1 MANRDTLTVDQL
13 DANPPAPRGKN
24 HLLAIAINDY
34 AHCTP
39 LNNAVFDVE
48 AFIQVLL
55 KRYHF
60 EENHITFLKDTEASK
75 RNIERAFD
83 RLIDRIEPADS
94 LIVYFSGHGR
104 YHPRR
109 GGFWLPV
116 EAGQGDDDWTDYL
129 SNSLVKE
136 YLSKIDCFH
145 TFLIADSCFSGA
157 LFIDKS
163 KEKFSGDRRDTEKSR
178 WGLTS
183 GKKEI
188 VSDGVPGE
196 HSPFSTALLD
206 VLEKADQPL
215 GVMRIC
221 DLVLEKV
228 AANAQQTPMGS
239 PLLVPGHQGGQ
250 MVLYF
255 RQDEE
260 QDWLAMGSSVEGCKT
275 YLRQYPNGKYQF
287 LANQVITK
295 DREEQAWTKAKA
307 AGSKFALL
315 DFERNYPD
323 SEPVR
328 SGQLDRLIGSMDEE
342 ELWANAQRSNTVSA
356 YRNYLIRSIIKKYER
371 EAAAAIEAIAQQERE
386 PAAWAAAKQANT
398 VKAYEQ
404 YLLDYPQGVY
414 HTEAKKTI
422 LALEAEKRKIAELD
436 KTQKEDA
443 FAHDQ
448 PKEVNKTEEFHKVLG
463 NWVKRNPALSIVG
476 MVLVIGFILI
486 QSWPEKKAPSKEVL
500 GLISS
505 IDQNM
510 KLIPGG
516 KFKMGSNETN
526 AQTDEKPVHEV
537 ILNDFY
543 LGKTEVTQEQWRA
556 VMGNDPPELGF
567 KGCDQCPVENVSWDN
582 VQQFIQKLNA
592 QTGKNYRLPT
602 EAEWEYAARGGAISQ
617 DFTYAGSNNLDEVAW
632 YDSNSGIKTHPV
644 AQKKANELGLYDMS
658 GNVYEWCQDWYDA
671 EYYQKSPANNP
682 QGPNTGSL
690 RVNRGGSWSSRPIYA
705 RVAYRRL
712 DSPGLRDSYL
722 GFRLARQQ

>member
-1 MANRDTLTVDQL
+1 MANRDTLTIDQL
-13 DANPPAPRGKN
+13 DANPPAPRGNN

-48 AFIQVLL
+48 AFIQLL
-55 KRYHF
+55 RKRYHF
-60 EENHITFLKDTEASK
+60 EENYITFLKDKEASK

-83 RLIDRIEPADS
+83 RLIDRIEPADN

-163 KEKFSGDRRDTEKSR
+163 KERFSGDRRDTEKSR

-287 LANQVITK
+287 LANQVIMI
-295 DREEQAWTKAKA
+295 DREEKAWTHAKA
-307 AGSKFALL
+307 AGSKFTLL

-356 YRNYLIRSIIKKYER
+356 YRNYLIRSIIKKYEK
-371 EAAAAIEAIAQQERE
+371 EAAEAIGAIAQQERE
-386 PAAWAAAKQANT
+386 PAAWAVAKQANT
-398 VKAYEQ
+398 IKAYEQ
-404 YLLDYPQGVY
+404 YLVDYPQGVY
-414 HTEAKKTI
+414 VNEVKQTI
-422 LALEAEKRKIAELD
+422 QSLQAEKIKIANLD
-436 KTQKEDA
+436 KTYKEDIPIPPQKIGKNKGKVHKDTGSPRIPKL
-443 FAHDQ
+443 FAI
-448 PKEVNKTEEFHKVLG
+448 
-463 NWVKRNPALSIVG
+463 AIVG
-476 MVLVIGFILI
+476 MAL
-486 QSWPEKKAPSKEVL
+486 
-500 GLISS
+500 
-505 IDQNM
+505 M
-510 KLIPGG
+510 
-516 KFKMGSNETN
+516 
-526 AQTDEKPVHEV
+526 
-537 ILNDFY
+537 
-543 LGKTEVTQEQWRA
+543 
-556 VMGNDPPELGF
+556 
-567 KGCDQCPVENVSWDN
+567 
-582 VQQFIQKLNA
+582 
-592 QTGKNYRLPT
+592 
-602 EAEWEYAARGGAISQ
+602 
-617 DFTYAGSNNLDEVAW
+617 
-632 YDSNSGIKTHPV
+632 
-644 AQKKANELGLYDMS
+644 
-658 GNVYEWCQDWYDA
+658 
-671 EYYQKSPANNP
+671 
-682 QGPNTGSL
+682 
-690 RVNRGGSWSSRPIYA
+690 
-705 RVAYRRL
+705 
-712 DSPGLRDSYL
+712 
-722 GFRLARQQ
+722 